1 MKDLILI
8 TSYHPDN
15 IRENILRELV
25 YNLYS
30 FKNEFDLAIVSHTP
44 IPLDIQNKVNFA
56 LYDDKNEILTDS
68 TLLNKPWFAPIDRKI
83 MSSYLTGK
91 NTHLAIWR
99 MFILGFSLAQNM
111 GYKKIHN
118 IEYDASIKNINELKD
133 NSKLLDT
140 YKSIYY
146 LENEFNVDSIL
157 FGSIQS
163 YNVDYIHPTLLN
175 LDEDNIK
182 NMIRKSNIKSPEGM
196 LKDLIHEVGDY
207 FVKDRKDLE
216 TEYNTFAKSNDNQQF
231 NPWGV
236 PYYDKLEK
244 NIKFITWNTT
254 NIKGITNNIIINSEK
269 MINTGN
275 IKYNCWKIVELGKI
289 ENINHIIIMENNKV
303 KNEINLFSNEEKD
316 EFKKMSFSEES

>member
-25 YNLYS
+25 YNLHS

-146 LENEFNVDSIL
+146 LENE
-157 FGSIQS
+157 
-163 YNVDYIHPTLLN
+163 
-175 LDEDNIK
+175 
-182 NMIRKSNIKSPEGM
+182 
-196 LKDLIHEVGDY
+196 VGDY

-316 EFKKMSFSEES
+316 EFRKMSFSEES